1 MKWLF
6 AILVA
11 LNIIVFGSMIAGK
24 LVHGTSASPAAVS
37 AASYTPEAPAPASPD
52 ISVRRTDEAVV
63 SSSEPAPKAASKID
77 IAAANKPKT
86 NNPDNAAKPATNTS
100 TSTSA
105 TTPTPTTTT
114 TTAPTPVTNTCT
126 ATVTLPEDD
135 FHRIK
140 GLLNHWPFT
149 TSRFIEQANS
159 SAKPRRTPT
168 PTRYMVALSSS
179 GDSNTRTRL
188 QEHGFDYGI
197 NQGKVSLGVF
207 NRREDAESLMAR
219 AKMQGFSDAFI
230 TTLGGSSSDNDS
242 DNDNHT
248 DSSTISIA
256 KMRVVFSGVDN
267 SAMHDI
273 NAITGRYGRM
283 QRSGNC
289 H

>member
-24 LVHGTSASPAAVS
+24 LVHGISASPAVASVASAPSPAVE
-37 AASYTPEAPAPASPD
+37 TVAPANPD
-52 ISVRRTDEAVV
+52 ISVRHDIEATASSMPVART
-63 SSSEPAPKAASKID
+63 ASKID
-77 IAAANKPKT
+77 TVAANKPKT
-86 NNPDNAAKPATNTS
+86 DNPTNVDKSDKSDKSEKP
-100 TSTSA
+100 
-105 TTPTPTTTT
+105 TTPT
-114 TTAPTPVTNTCT
+114 TNTCT

-149 TSRFIEQANS
+149 TSRFIEQVSNTT
-159 SAKPRRTPT
+159 KPHRAPT

-179 GDSNTRTRL
+179 SDSNTRARL
-188 QEHGFDYGI
+188 QEQGFDYGI

-219 AKMQGFSDAFI
+219 AKMQGFSDAFV
-230 TTLGGSSSDNDS
+230 TTLGGSSSDSDS
-242 DNDNHT
+242 DSQSAH
-248 DSSTISIA
+248 SAISIA
-256 KMRVVFSGVDN
+256 KMRVVFSSVDN
-267 SAMHDI
+267 SAIHDI
-273 NAITGRYGRM
+273 NAITGRYGRI

-289 H
+289 Q

>member
-24 LVHGTSASPAAVS
+24 LVHGVSASPAAAS
-37 AASYTPEAPAPASPD
+37 AASPAAEVVEVAAPATPD
-52 ISVRRTDEAVV
+52 ISVRHTAEVAETAT
-63 SSSEPAPKAASKID
+63 SSSVPAAKPTSKTD
-77 IAAANKPKT
+77 IAAVNKPKT
-86 NNPDNAAKPATNTS
+86 DNPANADK
-100 TSTSA
+100 SA
-105 TTPTPTTTT
+105 TPTPPST
-114 TTAPTPVTNTCT
+114 TNTCT

-149 TSRFIEQANS
+149 TSRFIEQASNP
-159 SAKPRRTPT
+159 AKPHRAST

-179 GDSNTRTRL
+179 GDSDTRARL
-188 QEHGFDYGI
+188 QEQGFDYGI

-230 TTLGGSSSDNDS
+230 TTLGGSSNDS
-242 DNDNHT
+242 ESDSQPDHT
-248 DSSTISIA
+248 AISIA

>member
-24 LVHGTSASPAAVS
+24 LVHGVSASPAAAS
-37 AASYTPEAPAPASPD
+37 AASPAAEVVEAAAPATPD
-52 ISVRRTDEAVV
+52 ISVRHTTEAAETA
-63 SSSEPAPKAASKID
+63 SSSVPATKPASKTD
-77 IAAANKPKT
+77 TAAANKPKT
-86 NNPDNAAKPATNTS
+86 DTPTDAPVNADKPATPTS
-100 TSTSA
+100 T
-105 TTPTPTTTT
+105 PT
-114 TTAPTPVTNTCT
+114 TNTCT

-149 TSRFIEQANS
+149 TSRFIEQVSNP
-159 SAKPRRTPT
+159 AKPHRAPT

-179 GDSNTRTRL
+179 GDSDTRARL

-207 NRREDAESLMAR
+207 NRRDDAESLMAR

-230 TTLGGSSSDNDS
+230 TTLGGSSSDSDS
-242 DNDNHT
+242 ES
-248 DSSTISIA
+248 DSHSGHAPISIA

>member
-24 LVHGTSASPAAVS
+24 LVHGISASPAVVSVASAPSPAVE
-37 AASYTPEAPAPASPD
+37 TVAPANPD
-52 ISVRRTDEAVV
+52 ISVRHDVEAAASSMPVART
-63 SSSEPAPKAASKID
+63 ASKID
-77 IAAANKPKT
+77 TVAANKPKT
-86 NNPDNAAKPATNTS
+86 DNPNNVDKSDKSDKP
-100 TSTSA
+100 
-105 TTPTPTTTT
+105 TTPT
-114 TTAPTPVTNTCT
+114 TNTCT

-149 TSRFIEQANS
+149 TSRFIEQVSNTT
-159 SAKPRRTPT
+159 KPHRAPT

-179 GDSNTRTRL
+179 GDSNTRARL
-188 QEHGFDYGI
+188 QEQGFDYGI

-219 AKMQGFSDAFI
+219 AKMQGFSDAFV
-230 TTLGGSSSDNDS
+230 TALGGSSSDSDS
-242 DNDNHT
+242 DSQSAHSVT
-248 DSSTISIA
+248 SIA
-256 KMRVVFSGVDN
+256 KMRVVFSSVDN
-267 SAMHDI
+267 SAIHDI
-273 NAITGRYGRM
+273 NTITGRYGRI

>member
-24 LVHGTSASPAAVS
+24 LVHGVSASPAAAS
-37 AASYTPEAPAPASPD
+37 AASPAAEVVEVAAPATPD
-52 ISVRRTDEAVV
+52 ISVRHTAEVAETAT
-63 SSSEPAPKAASKID
+63 SSSVPAAKPTSKTD
-77 IAAANKPKT
+77 IAAVNKPKT
-86 NNPDNAAKPATNTS
+86 DNPANADK
-100 TSTSA
+100 SA
-105 TTPTPTTTT
+105 TPTPPST
-114 TTAPTPVTNTCT
+114 TNTCT

-149 TSRFIEQANS
+149 TSRFIEQASNP
-159 SAKPRRTPT
+159 AKPHRAPT

-179 GDSNTRTRL
+179 GDSDTRARL
-188 QEHGFDYGI
+188 QEQGFDYGI

-230 TTLGGSSSDNDS
+230 TTLGGSSNDS
-242 DNDNHT
+242 ESDSQPDHT
-248 DSSTISIA
+248 AISIA

>member
-24 LVHGTSASPAAVS
+24 LVHGVSASPAAAS
-37 AASYTPEAPAPASPD
+37 AASPAAEVVEAAAPATPD
-52 ISVRRTDEAVV
+52 ISVRHTTEAAETAA
-63 SSSEPAPKAASKID
+63 SSSVPAIKPASKTD
-77 IAAANKPKT
+77 TAAANKPKT
-86 NNPDNAAKPATNTS
+86 DAPANADKPATPTS
-100 TSTSA
+100 T
-105 TTPTPTTTT
+105 PT
-114 TTAPTPVTNTCT
+114 TNTCT

-149 TSRFIEQANS
+149 TSRFIEQVS
-159 SAKPRRTPT
+159 SPAKPHRAPT

-179 GDSNTRTRL
+179 GDSDTRARL

-207 NRREDAESLMAR
+207 NRRDDAESLMAR

-230 TTLGGSSSDNDS
+230 TTLGGSSSDSDS
-242 DNDNHT
+242 ES
-248 DSSTISIA
+248 DSHSGHAATSIA

>member
-24 LVHGTSASPAAVS
+24 LVHGIQASPTASS
-37 AASYTPEAPAPASPD
+37 AASSTIDTIPPASPD
-52 ISVRRTDEAVV
+52 ISVRRATDTTSAA
-63 SSSEPAPKAASKID
+63 SSGVPAAKAASKTET
-77 IAAANKPKT
+77 IAAGKQKIDTVDSSEKNT
-86 NNPDNAAKPATNTS
+86 AAPPS
-100 TSTSA
+100 
-105 TTPTPTTTT
+105 
-114 TTAPTPVTNTCT
+114 TCT

-149 TSRFIEQANS
+149 TSRFIEQI
-159 SAKPRRTPT
+159 SAPARSRTPA
-168 PTRYMVALSSS
+168 PIRYMVALSSS
-179 GDSNTRTRL
+179 GDSSTRARL
-188 QEHGFDYGI
+188 QEQGFDYGI
-197 NQGKVSLGVF
+197 NQGKISLGVF
-207 NRREDAESLMAR
+207 NRQEDAEGLMVR

-230 TTLGGSSSDNDS
+230 TTLGGSNDS
-242 DNDNHT
+242 DSGT
-248 DSSTISIA
+248 TATSIA

-267 SAMHDI
+267 SAINDI

>member
-24 LVHGTSASPAAVS
+24 LVHGVSASPAAAS
-37 AASYTPEAPAPASPD
+37 AAGPAAEVVEVAAPATPD
-52 ISVRRTDEAVV
+52 ISVRHTAEVAETAT
-63 SSSEPAPKAASKID
+63 SSSVPAAKPTSKTD
-77 IAAANKPKT
+77 IAAVNKPKT
-86 NNPDNAAKPATNTS
+86 DNPANADK
-100 TSTSA
+100 SA
-105 TTPTPTTTT
+105 TPTPTST
-114 TTAPTPVTNTCT
+114 TNTCT

-149 TSRFIEQANS
+149 TSRFIEQASNP
-159 SAKPRRTPT
+159 AKPHRAPT

-179 GDSNTRTRL
+179 GDSDTRARL
-188 QEHGFDYGI
+188 QEQGFDYGI

-230 TTLGGSSSDNDS
+230 TTLGGSSNDS
-242 DNDNHT
+242 ESDSQPNHT
-248 DSSTISIA
+248 AISIA

>member
-24 LVHGTSASPAAVS
+24 LVHGVSASPAAAS
-37 AASYTPEAPAPASPD
+37 AASPAAEVVEVAAPATPD
-52 ISVRRTDEAVV
+52 ISVRHTAEVAETAT
-63 SSSEPAPKAASKID
+63 SSSVPAAKPTSKTD
-77 IAAANKPKT
+77 IAAVNKPKT
-86 NNPDNAAKPATNTS
+86 DNPANADK
-100 TSTSA
+100 SA
-105 TTPTPTTTT
+105 TPTPTST
-114 TTAPTPVTNTCT
+114 TNTCT

-149 TSRFIEQANS
+149 TSRFIEQASNP
-159 SAKPRRTPT
+159 AKPHRAPT

-179 GDSNTRTRL
+179 GDSDTRARL
-188 QEHGFDYGI
+188 QEQGFDYGI

-230 TTLGGSSSDNDS
+230 TTLGGSSNDS
-242 DNDNHT
+242 ESDSQPDHT
-248 DSSTISIA
+248 AISIA

>member
-24 LVHGTSASPAAVS
+24 LVHSNSGAPAAAS
-37 AASYTPEAPAPASPD
+37 AASPETEAVAPASPD
-52 ISVRRTDEAVV
+52 ISVRQATETETVAG
-63 SSSEPAPKAASKID
+63 SNTTAAKAASKTETT
-77 IAAANKPKT
+77 AAPK
-86 NNPDNAAKPATNTS
+86 
-100 TSTSA
+100 
-105 TTPTPTTTT
+105 T
-114 TTAPTPVTNTCT
+114 TTAATTTASDNTDKQPAAPANTCT

-140 GLLNHWPFT
+140 GLLTHWPFT
-149 TSRFIEQANS
+149 TSRFIEQV
-159 SAKPRRTPT
+159 SAPAKTRQTAA
-168 PTRYMVALSSS
+168 PTRYMVALSS
-179 GDSNTRTRL
+179 GNDSSIRARL
-188 QEHGFDYGI
+188 QEQGFDYGV

-207 NRREDAESLMAR
+207 NRREDAEGLMAR

-230 TTLGGSSSDNDS
+230 TTLGGSSDS
-242 DNDNHT
+242 DNQ
-248 DSSTISIA
+248 SSSSSATSIA

-267 SAMHDI
+267 SAMQDI

-283 QRSGNC
+283 QRSGKC

>member
-24 LVHGTSASPAAVS
+24 LVHGISASPAASGATS
-37 AASYTPEAPAPASPD
+37 AATDTIAPASPD
-52 ISVRRTDEAVV
+52 ISVRRATDTTAAAGSAV
-63 SSSEPAPKAASKID
+63 PAAKAASK
-77 IAAANKPKT
+77 T
-86 NNPDNAAKPATNTS
+86 E
-100 TSTSA
+100 
-105 TTPTPTTTT
+105 T
-114 TTAPTPVTNTCT
+114 TTAGKQKIDTADNSDKTTAAPASTCT

-149 TSRFIEQANS
+149 TSRFIEQVNAP
-159 SAKPRRTPT
+159 ARTRTTPA

-179 GDSNTRTRL
+179 GDSTTRARL
-188 QEHGFDYGI
+188 QEQGFDYGI
-197 NQGKVSLGVF
+197 NQGRVSLGVF
-207 NRREDAESLMAR
+207 NRREDAEGLMAR

-230 TTLGGSSSDNDS
+230 TTLGGSSDS
-242 DNDNHT
+242 DSGNT
-248 DSSTISIA
+248 PTSIA

-267 SAMHDI
+267 SAMNDI

>member
-24 LVHGTSASPAAVS
+24 LVHGVSASPAAAS
-37 AASYTPEAPAPASPD
+37 AASPAAEVVETAAPATPD
-52 ISVRRTDEAVV
+52 ISVRHTSEVAETAT
-63 SSSEPAPKAASKID
+63 SSSVPATKPASKTD
-77 IAAANKPKT
+77 TTAVNKTKTDTPANA
-86 NNPDNAAKPATNTS
+86 DKPA
-100 TSTSA
+100 
-105 TTPTPTTTT
+105 TPTPT
-114 TTAPTPVTNTCT
+114 TNTCT

-149 TSRFIEQANS
+149 TSRFIEQVS
-159 SAKPRRTPT
+159 SPAKSHRAPT
-168 PTRYMVALSSS
+168 PTRYMVALPSS
-179 GDSNTRTRL
+179 GDSDIRARL

-207 NRREDAESLMAR
+207 NRRDDAENLMAR

-242 DNDNHT
+242 ESDSQSGHT
-248 DSSTISIA
+248 PISIA

-267 SAMHDI
+267 SAIHDI

>member
-24 LVHGTSASPAAVS
+24 LVHGVSASPAAAS
-37 AASYTPEAPAPASPD
+37 AASPAAEVVEAAAPATPD
-52 ISVRRTDEAVV
+52 ISVRHTTEAAETAA
-63 SSSEPAPKAASKID
+63 SSSVPATKPASKTD
-77 IAAANKPKT
+77 TAAANKPKT
-86 NNPDNAAKPATNTS
+86 DTPTDAPANADKPATPTS
-100 TSTSA
+100 I
-105 TTPTPTTTT
+105 PT
-114 TTAPTPVTNTCT
+114 TNTCT

-149 TSRFIEQANS
+149 TSRFIEQVSS
-159 SAKPRRTPT
+159 SAKPHRVPT

-179 GDSNTRTRL
+179 GDSDIRARL

-207 NRREDAESLMAR
+207 NRRDDAESLMAR

-230 TTLGGSSSDNDS
+230 TTLGGSSSDSDS
-242 DNDNHT
+242 ES
-248 DSSTISIA
+248 DSHSGHAPISIA

>member
-24 LVHGTSASPAAVS
+24 LVHGISASPAVASVASAPSPAVE
-37 AASYTPEAPAPASPD
+37 TVAPANPD
-52 ISVRRTDEAVV
+52 ISVRHDVEATASSMPVART
-63 SSSEPAPKAASKID
+63 ASKID
-77 IAAANKPKT
+77 TVAANKPKT
-86 NNPDNAAKPATNTS
+86 DKSEKP
-100 TSTSA
+100 
-105 TTPTPTTTT
+105 TTPT
-114 TTAPTPVTNTCT
+114 TNTCT

-149 TSRFIEQANS
+149 TSRFIEQVSNTT
-159 SAKPRRTPT
+159 KPHRAPT

-179 GDSNTRTRL
+179 SDSNTRARL
-188 QEHGFDYGI
+188 QEQGFDYGI

-219 AKMQGFSDAFI
+219 AKMQGFSDAFV
-230 TTLGGSSSDNDS
+230 TTLGGSSSDSDS
-242 DNDNHT
+242 DSQSAHSAT
-248 DSSTISIA
+248 SIA
-256 KMRVVFSGVDN
+256 KMRVVFSSVDN
-267 SAMHDI
+267 SAIHDI
-273 NAITGRYGRM
+273 NAITGRYGRI

-289 H
+289 Q